1 MAHIELNDVSLVYPI
16 YGTHSR
22 SLKMSVLQAATG
34 GKFIKDKPTVAVQA
48 LDTIN
53 FRLENGDR
61 LGLIG
66 HNGAGKT
73 TLLKVLAKIYH
84 PTSGKLH
91 VSGKL
96 NSLFDIMVGMD
107 HGLTGYENIM
117 LRGLI
122 LGLSKKQISHL
133 TSEIEEFA
141 ELGEFLHLP
150 LSSYSSGMLV
160 RLGFA
165 IITSISSE
173 ILLIDEVVS
182 VGDARFIERAK
193 ERITSLIDQSHILVL
208 STHDHDVIKT
218 FCNKVLWLE
227 QGRIKMFG
235 PTEEVFQQH
244 SKPGSKGN

>member
-1 MAHIELNDVSLVYPI
+1 MAHIELIDVSLVYPI

-34 GKFIKDKPTVAVQA
+34 GKFLKDKPTVAVQA
-48 LDTIN
+48 LETIN
-53 FRLENGDR
+53 FRLDNGDR

-73 TLLKVLAKIYH
+73 TLLKVLASIYQ

-122 LGLSKKQISHL
+122 LGLSKKQIASL

-208 STHDHDVIKT
+208 STHDHEVIKT

-227 QGRIKMFG
+227 QGKIKMFG
-235 PTEEVFQQH
+235 STEDVFQQLGKPE
-244 SKPGSKGN
+244 SKNS